1 MIKNLL
7 ALLFLV
13 PMFTFAQDESAYKL
27 NAGGMF
33 FMISA
38 WSVIL
43 IWNAV
48 CFTKIISKKK

>member
-13 PMFTFAQDESAYKL
+13 PMIIFAQDESAYKL
-27 NAGGMF
+27 NSSGMF

-48 CFTKIISKKK
+48 CFTKILSKKK

>member
-7 ALLFLV
+7 ALLFLI
-13 PMFTFAQDESAYKL
+13 PILSFGQENPEYTL
-27 NAGGMF
+27 NMGGTF
-33 FMISA
+33 FMVIT

-48 CFTKIISKKK
+48 CFTIILSKKK